1 MSRPKSEAS
10 SNSKAIEEGIVG
22 EIETET
28 DERGNEPETAFITG
42 LANEPVPEFGL
53 APTALT
59 VVAAATAAAVAVA
72 VAVAVLEARS
82 SG

>member
-22 EIETET
+22 VTETET
-28 DERGNEPETAFITG
+28 GERGNEPETAFITG
-42 LANEPVPEFGL
+42 LANEPVPEFEL
-53 APTALT
+53 TPLALT
-59 VVAAATAAAVAVA
+59 AADAAVA